1 MAMVSI
7 RYVVKDVDKSI
18 HFYTEQLDFDV
29 VRKAEPGSAV
39 LVRGD
44 LRLLLS
50 SPEDQESGK
59 LTNTDIKQAYRNNWN
74 RFILEVPDLETS
86 VENLK
91 KAGVSIRNDIINGQE
106 GKLTLLEDPSG
117 NPIELF
123 EYYKENPRL

>member
-1 MAMVSI
+1 MVSI
-7 RYVVKDVDKSI
+7 RYVVKDIDKSI

-29 VRKAEPGSAV
+29 VRKAEPDSAV

-59 LTNTDIKQAYRNNWN
+59 ITNTDIKLTYRNNWN
-74 RFILEVPDLETS
+74 RFILEVQDLETS

-106 GKLTLLEDPSG
+106 GKLALLEDPSG

>member
-7 RYVVKDVDKSI
+7 RYVVKDIDKSI

-29 VRKAEPGSAV
+29 VRKAEPDSAV

-59 LTNTDIKQAYRNNWN
+59 ITNTDIKLTYRNNWN
-74 RFILEVPDLETS
+74 RFILEVQDLETS

-106 GKLTLLEDPSG
+106 GKLALLEDPSG